1 MRRRKNHLLMKQSLM
16 NSQLNYIHHLSNIIN
31 GVIESFQSE
40 KYTPPLADLNRE
52 NFFQVLNRSFLSTL
66 AGKTD
71 EINNINEKFKDSSE
85 YKIVL
90 QFYLKGLDLIHQELK
105 DTLKNDVEFAK
116 TFKEVSEWCVIN
128 GPECDLPDLAEKSWS
143 VFFPEAVGIL
153 NNEKTSIN
161 NLRKK
166 RSVKVTKLNDD
177 PVKSPIEE
185 IVFTS
190 NALLTIPSKSKKIED
205 LEFSST
211 VKAVLTETVKDEQLY
226 WYDHPIQI
234 GVEPEKNEVLYGM
247 RALNE
252 AVTFEKKNR
261 NTPAS
266 QKLTC
271 ILSASVTHEK
281 LHQIAQQYLE
291 DEFHRGEPMDNLNIY
306 LFTENE
312 TDSLITEILV
322 PAAEKYLNLNP
333 ALAKEMLQVFGVDG
347 EYGRHY
353 SFLKAIVALWQVFI
367 DPTIKATFKI
377 DLDQVFPQDK
387 LVNETG
393 SSAFEH
399 LCTPLWGAEGVDDDG
414 DLVDLGMIAGA
425 LVNEKDIHKSLFS
438 ADVPIPDKV
447 KYTDELIFF
456 SKLPQAIST
465 QAEMLT
471 RYDSIEPDGIN
482 TCIQR
487 VHVTGGT
494 NGILIKSL
502 FKYRPFTPS
511 FFGRAEDQAYIL
523 SVLDRD
529 EKNLA
534 YVHKDG
540 LIMRHDKESFAQEAM
555 KAAHI
560 GKLVGDY
567 TRILYFSAYSDQ
579 LAEENARI
587 KRWLDPFT
595 GCFISKIPVTVAFL
609 RFAFRADQF
618 FQEGNGDEGVAFI
631 KNGAK
636 RIGETLAFISE
647 DLESTYKKER
657 SGWELYYNIL
667 EACRNALNSNDE
679 YMDKLKIRAQNL
691 IKNSHLNI

>member
-1 MRRRKNHLLMKQSLM
+1 MASDKESNKPETENLFYSYNNAFLET
-16 NSQLNYIHHLSNIIN
+16 LSGNIQASN
-31 GVIESFQSE
+31 ESFNHPVPSPE
-40 KYTPPLADLNRE
+40 DE
-52 NFFQVLNRSFLSTL
+52 SVLRFYRNGLTL
-66 AGKTD
+66 
-71 EINNINEKFKDSSE
+71 INEELEQVVINDPEFAREFLRISDWFKDNDGQS
-85 YKIVL
+85 
-90 QFYLKGLDLIHQELK
+90 DL
-105 DTLKNDVEFAK
+105 T
-116 TFKEVSEWCVIN
+116 
-128 GPECDLPDLAEKSWS
+128 DLAEKSWS
-143 VFFPEAVGIL
+143 VFFPEAVGIYG
-153 NNEKTSIN
+153 NEKKSIE

-166 RSVKVTKLNDD
+166 RSVKITKLNED
-177 PVKSPIEE
+177 PVKSPPEE
-185 IVFTS
+185 MVFTS
-190 NALLTIPSKSKKIED
+190 NVLLTIPSKNTKIEN
-205 LEFSST
+205 LIFSSK
-211 VKAVLTETVKDEQLY
+211 VKTVLTETVKDEQLY

-234 GVEPEKNEVLYGM
+234 GVEPDKNEVLYGM

-252 AVTFEKKNR
+252 AVDFEKKNR
-261 NTPAS
+261 NTRADK
-266 QKLTC
+266 KLTC

-281 LHQIAQQYLE
+281 LHQIVKEYLE
-291 DEFHRGEPMDNLNIY
+291 DEFHRGPSMDHLNIY
-306 LFTENE
+306 LFTERE
-312 TDSLITEILV
+312 TDSIIKEILV
-322 PAAEKYLNLNP
+322 PAAEKYLNLDP
-333 ALAKEMLQVFGVDG
+333 VKAKELLQVFGVDG

-353 SFLKAIVALWQVFI
+353 CFLKAIVALWQVFI

-393 SSAFEH
+393 ASAFEH
-399 LCTPLWGAEGVDDDG
+399 LCTPLWGAEGIDADDDP
-414 DLVDLGMIAGA
+414 VDLGMIAGA
-425 LVNEKDIHKSLFS
+425 LVNEQDIHKSLFT

-447 KYTDELIFF
+447 KSADELIFF

-471 RYDSIEPDGIN
+471 RYDSTEPDGQN

-540 LIMRHDKESFAQEAM
+540 LIMRHDKEAFAQEAM

-579 LAEENARI
+579 LAEENTRI
-587 KRWLDPFT
+587 KHWLDPFT
-595 GCFISKIPVTVAFL
+595 GCFISKIPVTVAHL

-618 FQEGNGDEGVAFI
+618 FREGNDDEGVAFI

-636 RIGETLAFISE
+636 RIGETLKFISE
-647 DLESTYKKER
+647 DLESTYQRER

-667 EACRNALNSNDE
+667 EACRNALNNNDK
-679 YMDKLKIRAQNL
+679 YIDKLKVRVQNL